1 MICCLNPDC
10 QNPQNPDGIDFCQS
24 CGTKIVLLRNRYRPI
39 QPVGGG
45 GFGRTYLAED
55 VDKLNEFCVIKQ
67 FAPQL
72 QGSWAVQKATQLF
85 EQEARR
91 LQHLGEHPQ
100 IPTLLAYFKEDNYLY
115 LMQQYI
121 QGQTVDEELQQ
132 GAYSEQKIWELLL
145 DLLNILEFVHEQG
158 VIHRDIKPKNIIR
171 RRGDGKLVLIDFGIA
186 KQLTATTLA
195 KTGTTIGSFG
205 YVPIEQMQ
213 DGQAYRASDLF
224 SLGATCFHLLTQIHP
239 WELWKRQG
247 YGWVSSWQQHLRQ
260 PVSQELEYI
269 LNQLLQENQEQRY
282 QSAEAVLK
290 DLIAL
295 NHPHTPLAC
304 TIDLPS
310 LASTVTVPY
319 QLSPPPPV
327 ALAKNPT
334 KSKNTLLVGVAIML
348 LGIGGYGSWHVL
360 NQNVA
365 KTHLSAKT
373 DIYEK
378 LALANTLTG
387 HTQQVNSVAISSN
400 GQTLVSGSGDN
411 TIKIWNLTTG
421 KLKTTLTGHTQPVD
435 SVAISPDGQT
445 LVSGS
450 YDHTI
455 KIWNLKTGK
464 LKSTLT
470 GHTQTVNSIAIS
482 PDGQTLVSGS
492 YDRTIKIWN
501 LKTGELKAT
510 LTGHTQPVNSVAISS
525 DGQIVSG
532 SSDNTIKVWNLA
544 TGELK
549 STFTGHTYPVLSV
562 AISRDG
568 KTLVSGS
575 GDNSIKIWNLTTGEL
590 KNTLTG
596 HTYPVLAIAIS
607 RDGKTLVSG
616 SGDNSIKIW
625 NLKTG
630 ELKNTLTDHTN
641 SVLSVAMSPDGKT
654 VVSGNGDNTINIW
667 RVPQ

>member
-24 CGTKIVLLRNRYRPI
+24 CATQLVLLRNRYRPI
-39 QPVGGG
+39 QPLGGG

-91 LQHLGEHPQ
+91 LQHLGEHSQ

-121 QGQTVDEELQQ
+121 QGQTIDEELQQ
-132 GAYSEQKIWELLL
+132 GAYSEQKIRELLL
-145 DLLNILEFVHEQG
+145 DLLNILKFVHEQG

-260 PVSQELEYI
+260 PVSQELECI

-295 NHPHTPLAC
+295 NHPQTPLSC
-304 TIDLPS
+304 TIALPYQPLPQPS
-310 LASTVTVPY
+310 LASTVAVPY

-327 ALAKNPT
+327 ALAKQNP

-373 DIYEK
+373 DVYEK

-387 HTQQVNSVAISSN
+387 HTQQVDSVAISSN

-411 TIKIWNLTTG
+411 TIKIWNLKTG
-421 KLKTTLTGHTQPVD
+421 KLKSTLAGHTQPVD

-445 LVSGS
+445 LASGS

-470 GHTQTVNSIAIS
+470 GHTQTVNSVAIS
-482 PDGQTLVSGS
+482 PDRQTLVSGS
-492 YDRTIKIWN
+492 YDHTIKIWN
-501 LKTGELKAT
+501 LTTGELKTT

-525 DGQIVSG
+525 DGQTLVSG
-532 SSDNTIKVWNLA
+532 SGDNTIKIWNLA
-544 TGELK
+544 TGGLK
-549 STFTGHTYPVLSV
+549 TTLTGHTYPVLSV

-575 GDNSIKIWNLTTGEL
+575 GDNSIKIWNLKTGEL
-590 KNTLTG
+590 KTTLTE
-596 HTYPVLAIAIS
+596 HTNSVLSVAIS
-607 RDGKTLVSG
+607 PDGKTLVSG
-616 SGDNSIKIW
+616 SGDN
-625 NLKTG
+625 
-630 ELKNTLTDHTN
+630 
-641 SVLSVAMSPDGKT
+641 
-654 VVSGNGDNTINIW
+654 TINIW
-667 RVPQ
+667 RVPR